1 MKYVPVRSSRQLTR
15 PRARVGAWVAARESQ
30 VGVALDR
37 ASRHYALVRLTKAF
51 GQPTFIRALESWQWL
66 GIAGKTPILAS
77 LFGDVILQDPTGYWF
92 LDSVEGRLSRPWAS
106 QQDIQATLD
115 TEEGQDQ
122 YLLGGLA
129 MAAEASGL
137 RLSDDEVY
145 AFKVPPVL
153 GGALDL
159 ANVEVSDF
167 VVAVNLAGRLHDQV
181 KNVPPGTRISGFQ
194 IDN

>member
-1 MKYVPVRSSRQLTR
+1 M
-15 PRARVGAWVAARESQ
+15 
-30 VGVALDR
+30 
-37 ASRHYALVRLTKAF
+37 RLTKTFA
-51 GQPTFIRALESWQWL
+51 QPTFIRALESWRWL
-66 GIAGKTPILAS
+66 GIEGKAPVLAS

-92 LDSVEGRLSRPWAS
+92 LDTVEGRLTRTWVS
-106 QQDIQATLD
+106 QQEVQATLD

-153 GGALDL
+153 GGAFDL
-159 ANVEVSDF
+159 ENVEVTDF
-167 VVAVNLAGRLHDQV
+167 VVAVNLAGQLHDQV
-181 KNVPPGTRISGFQ
+181 KKLPPGTRVSGIQ
-194 IDN
+194 IAD